1 MFRQFTVSA
10 LALLAAQFPMS
21 AWAQTADP
29 QPPEEEIGEGERE
42 VFSNAIV
49 VTGRAGGADLRQV
62 EASYAI
68 TVIDS
73 EALRLDAP
81 RSAAEVFNLVPGF
94 WVESSGGEAS
104 NNVRSRGIPFDGY
117 SSVALQENGLSI
129 QFDGGLGFLN
139 ADQSFRYD
147 ATVER
152 VEAVRGGPAS
162 IFAPNAPGGVV
173 NFISRKGGEGTGGYL
188 SYEYGDYNHH
198 RVDAYYGGGADDMG
212 LGSFRWLV
220 GGFYRK
226 NDGLRDP
233 GFTANEGGQIRATV
247 GFDAPGA
254 SITFDAQYLDDKV
267 AFYLPVPLTFD
278 QDGNI
283 AEVPGFDAQN
293 GTLAGPGNAF
303 VNIPS
308 PDGPFGFDLT
318 EGSHTEQLK
327 LTLTGEFDFG
337 GGTGLDVKARYRDA
351 DILRNALFPSGA
363 IQSGAAFAQSV
374 ATSSGVPAAAVQ
386 LRYATDGTPFPADAN
401 GNGLIIFGN
410 LLSVSVPIEEMI
422 LDARLTQEFEMAG
435 IHDFAIG
442 VTLAAYEY
450 RFDRYM
456 GTALLEV
463 ADQARRL
470 DVVIVDAAGN
480 DAFGVT
486 DNGFLRYGSL
496 YNNVGMDVNA
506 LAFYAGDEWQ
516 VTPKFRID
524 FAGRYERTEISGLVE
539 GVTTVNLGDPTTA
552 ADDNV
557 STGTGV
563 FTPVDQSFDDWGWT
577 LGANYQ
583 FMPDAGVFA
592 RYTDTFSLPSAGA
605 YNGSPTR
612 DDQAPVPIKQAELGL
627 KYDGD
632 LFSIFATGFWTKFEG
647 VRFTDFSF
655 NNATQSFEERRASAD
670 TETFGVEVEALVRPT
685 EAFDLLVQGTYQNAE
700 YKGFVFSEV
709 VGGQLVERNF
719 DGNQLIRIPEL
730 MLRAVPALNLLGGRV
745 RLEGQI
751 EHFTKRFPD
760 VANSTELPAFTVL
773 GANALARIT
782 DNIQLTAH
790 IDNINNAIGLTEGN
804 PRAGSFIAGDAGSEF
819 YVARPIFGRTF
830 RASVSVTF

>member
-1 MFRQFTVSA
+1 MFRKSSISA
-10 LALLAAQFPMS
+10 FALLAVQAPMAAFAQS
-21 AWAQTADP
+21 ADTQSDREEDADTP
-29 QPPEEEIGEGERE
+29 TNTERD
-42 VFSNAIV
+42 VFSDVIV
-49 VTGRAGGADLRQV
+49 VTGRAGGRDLRQV
-62 EASYAI
+62 ESSYAI
-68 TVIDS
+68 TVIDAD
-73 EALRLDAP
+73 ALELDAP

-94 WVESSGGEAS
+94 WVESSGGEGS

-129 QFDGGLGFLN
+129 QYDGGLGYLN

-188 SYEYGDYNHH
+188 SYEYGDYDHH
-198 RVDAYYGGGADDMG
+198 RVDGYYGGGKG
-212 LGSFRWLV
+212 GFRWLV

-226 NDGLRDP
+226 DDGLRDP

-247 GFDAPGA
+247 GYDGPGA

-278 QDGNI
+278 ANGDI
-283 AEVPGFDAQN
+283 AEIPGFDAQN
-293 GTLAGPGNAF
+293 GTLAGPENAF
-303 VNIPS
+303 VDILS
-308 PDGPFGFDLT
+308 PDGGFGFDLT

-327 LTLTGEFDFG
+327 LTATGSFDLG
-337 GGTGLDVKARYRDA
+337 GGTGLEVKARYRDA
-351 DILRNALFPSGA
+351 DILRNGLFPTGS
-363 IQSGAAFAQSV
+363 IQSAADFASSS
-374 ATSSGVPAAAVQ
+374 ADTSGVPAEAVQ
-386 LRYATDGTPFPADAN
+386 LRYASDGTPFTADAN

-410 LLSVSVPIEEMI
+410 LLSVSVPIDEMI
-422 LDARLTQEFEMAG
+422 LDARVTKQIKAVGE
-435 IHDFAIG
+435 HDFTIG
-442 VTLAAYEY
+442 ATWAGYQY

-470 DVVIVDAAGN
+470 DAVIVDAEGN
-480 DAFGVT
+480 DAFGIT

-496 YNNVGMDVNA
+496 YNNVGIDVEA
-506 LAFYAGDEWQ
+506 IAFYAGDEWQ
-516 VTPKFRID
+516 VTPELRID
-524 FAGRYERTEISGLVE
+524 VAGRYEKTSISGLVE
-539 GVTTVNLGDPTTA
+539 GVTTVDLGNPTTA

-557 STGTGV
+557 STGTGT
-563 FTPVDQSFDDWGWT
+563 FTAVDQTFDDWGWT

-612 DDQAPVPIKQAELGL
+612 DDQASVPIKQAELGL
-627 KYDGD
+627 KYDGGI
-632 LFSIFATGFWTKFEG
+632 FSIFATGFWTKFEG
-647 VRFTDFSF
+647 VRFTDFFF
-655 NNATQSFEERRASAD
+655 NNNTQSFEERRASAD
-670 TETFGVEVEALVRPT
+670 TETFGVEVEAFIKPT
-685 EAFDLLVQGTYQNAE
+685 DFFDLLVQATYQNAE
-700 YKGFVFSEV
+700 YKGFVFNEV
-709 VGGQLVERNF
+709 VDGELVERNF

-730 MLRAVPALNLLGGRV
+730 MVRAVPAINLFDGRFRV
-745 RLEGQI
+745 EGEI

-773 GANALARIT
+773 SANARAQLT
-782 DNIQLTAH
+782 ENIRLTAH
-790 IDNINNAIGLTEGN
+790 VDNITNEIGLTEGN
-804 PRAGSFIAGDAGSEF
+804 PRAGSFIAGDAGAEF

-830 RASVSVTF
+830 RASVAVTF